1 MGRSALGA
9 RAIEHAVAELEKSE
23 LEALVA
29 QAKRQIR
36 ARMKGLRG
44 ALPPAALAAR
54 SAKVVERLREVPALM
69 AAKSVALFWPITR
82 KSEIDL
88 RPLDASLRERGVRL
102 YYPFMTPTA
111 SGFHTGFRLLDDRA
125 LLEERGR
132 GFMEPPTSAPE
143 AARGDVDLVVVP
155 ALAASADG
163 YRIGYGIGYYDVTL
177 PDLCP
182 PATTVIVALSFQLLA
197 EAPHSAGDF
206 PCDLVVTDE
215 GVSDARS
222 LRGPV

>member
-1 MGRSALGA
+1 MGRSVLGP
-9 RAIEHAVAELEKSE
+9 RAIEHGVAELEKSE

-88 RPLDASLRERGVRL
+88 RPLMNEGDAQRKVLEPFYRTNRPSWRDQQLPPGKGPSL
-102 YYPFMTPTA
+102 
-111 SGFHTGFRLLDDRA
+111 
-125 LLEERGR
+125 
-132 GFMEPPTSAPE
+132 
-143 AARGDVDLVVVP
+143 
-155 ALAASADG
+155 
-163 YRIGYGIGYYDVTL
+163 
-177 PDLCP
+177 
-182 PATTVIVALSFQLLA
+182 
-197 EAPHSAGDF
+197 
-206 PCDLVVTDE
+206 
-215 GVSDARS
+215 
-222 LRGPV
+222 